1 MKVRIFLTTAV
12 SFLLP
17 LFSAAQCSM
26 CRAVAESGTK
36 NGQTVAGG
44 LNYAILY
51 LMVIPYLLL
60 MFFFRKKIWEFLKS
74 LKSMKS
80 E

>member
-1 MKVRIFLTTAV
+1 FLTVVATF
-12 SFLLP
+12 SLP
-17 LFSAAQCSM
+17 LFSYAQCSM

-60 MFFFRKKIWEFLKS
+60 LFFFRKKIWEFLKG